1 MNNYSFFVYN
11 KNMNENIEMIEY
23 IYKSSE
29 MGVISCTKLLN
40 ELNNKENRIKK
51 LISEELKKYEN
62 YLKETEK
69 IIKKSKYEIKKASI
83 MAKIGT
89 DIGIVK
95 EVLMDNSDSRIS
107 NMLIQGFTM
116 GITDIKSKISKYRK
130 IVDKK
135 VLKLAL
141 SYLKFQEEEVKKL
154 SKYL

>member
-1 MNNYSFFVYN
+1 
-11 KNMNENIEMIEY
+11 MNENIEMIEY

-83 MAKIGT
+83 MAKIGA

>member
-83 MAKIGT
+83 MAKLGT

>member
-83 MAKIGT
+83 MAKIGA

>member
-1 MNNYSFFVYN
+1 
-11 KNMNENIEMIEY
+11 MNENIEMIEY

-29 MGVISCTKLLN
+29 MRVISCTKLLN

-83 MAKIGT
+83 MAKIGA